1 MKKPTIPGNEVER
14 LLALESYNVLDTL
27 PEESY
32 NDLTRIASIIC
43 NTPIALVTLV
53 DEKRQFF
60 KSRHGL
66 AAIETSRDIAFCA
79 HAINRPSELMVVKD
93 ARLDTRFSDNPL
105 VTGDL
110 NLVFYA
116 GMPLVTN
123 DGFALGTLCVI
134 DHQPKELTQDQ
145 QSALKSLANQVVQLL
160 ELRKK
165 NDQLLQTQQELLSAV
180 KEMEVFAYTASHD
193 LKEPLRM
200 VKSFVNLLE
209 KKYAGNLDD
218 TAKIYIHFAVDGT
231 ERMELLIGDLLEYAR
246 AGNGNSE
253 IKGKVINEILEEI
266 KKLYWLVIQE
276 KNVLIELTG
285 LSAIEL
291 NHTSTRQVLQNLIG
305 NAIKYQAP
313 GVQPV
318 IVVNVADQLSHWL
331 FSVSDNGIG
340 ISRENL
346 ENIFT
351 AFKRLNHGK
360 DYAGTG
366 IGLAI
371 CKKIVEK
378 QGGKIWEEST
388 PGIGSTF
395 YFTLKKIVIASPVET
410 TYNAL
415 KLEVAS

>member
-14 LLALESYNVLDTL
+14 LLALESYNVLDTV

-66 AAIETSRDIAFCA
+66 AAIETPRDLAFCA

-93 ARLDTRFSDNPL
+93 ARLDERFSDNPF
-105 VTGDL
+105 VTADL
-110 NLVFYA
+110 QVVFYA

-145 QSALKSLANQVVQLL
+145 KSALKSLANQVVQLL

-165 NDQLLQTQQELLSAV
+165 NDQLLQTQQELLSAA

-218 TAKIYIHFAVDGT
+218 TAKKYIHFAVDGT

-253 IKGKVINEILEEI
+253 TKGKAINEILEEI

-276 KNVLIELTG
+276 KNVLIELSG

-340 ISRENL
+340 ISSENL
-346 ENIFT
+346 ENVFT

-366 IGLAI
+366 IGLSI

-378 QGGKIWEEST
+378 QGGKIWVESKT
-388 PGIGSTF
+388 GVGSTF
-395 YFTLKKIVIASPVET
+395 YFTLKKLVMASLVAT
-410 TYNAL
+410 TYEAL
-415 KLEVAS
+415 KLEIAS

>member
-1 MKKPTIPGNEVER
+1 MEKPIIPANEVER
-14 LLALESYNVLDTL
+14 LHALESYSVLDTL

-32 NDLTRIASIIC
+32 NDLTKIASIIC
-43 NTPIALVTLV
+43 NTPIALVTLI
-53 DEKRQFF
+53 DENRQFF
-60 KSRHGL
+60 KSRHG
-66 AAIETSRDIAFCA
+66 IEATETPREVSFCG
-79 HAINRPSELMVVKD
+79 HAINMPSELMLVED
-93 ARLDTRFSDNPL
+93 ARLDERFSDNPF

-110 NLVFYA
+110 QVVFYA

-165 NDQLLQTQQELLSAV
+165 NNLLLQTQQKLLSAA

-200 VKSFVNLLE
+200 VKSFMNLLE
-209 KKYAGNLDD
+209 KKYADNLDD
-218 TAKIYIHFAVDGT
+218 TAKKYIHYAVDGT

-246 AGNGNSE
+246 AGNGNNE
-253 IKGKVINEILEEI
+253 IKGTAINEIVEEI
-266 KKLYWLVIQE
+266 KKLYGLVIQE
-276 KNVLIELTG
+276 KNVSIALTG
-285 LSAIEL
+285 LSEIEL

-305 NAIKYQAP
+305 NAIKYQSP
-313 GVQPV
+313 GVQPL
-318 IVVNVADQLSHWL
+318 IVVNLADQSSHWL
-331 FSVSDNGIG
+331 ITVSDNGIG
-340 ISRENL
+340 IAIENL

-351 AFKRLNHGK
+351 PFKRLNSGK

-378 QGGKIWEEST
+378 HGGKIWVESK
-388 PGIGSTF
+388 PGVGSTF
-395 YFTLKKIVIASPVET
+395 YFTLKK
-410 TYNAL
+410 
-415 KLEVAS
+415 

>member
-1 MKKPTIPGNEVER
+1 
-14 LLALESYNVLDTL
+14 L

-60 KSRHGL
+60 KSKHGL

-165 NDQLLQTQQELLSAV
+165 NDQLLQTQQELLSAAN
-180 KEMEVFAYTASHD
+180 EMEVFAYTASHD

-200 VKSFVNLLE
+200 VKSFVKLLE
-209 KKYAGNLDD
+209 KN
-218 TAKIYIHFAVDGT
+218 T
-231 ERMELLIGDLLEYAR
+231 
-246 AGNGNSE
+246 
-253 IKGKVINEILEEI
+253 
-266 KKLYWLVIQE
+266 
-276 KNVLIELTG
+276 
-285 LSAIEL
+285 
-291 NHTSTRQVLQNLIG
+291 
-305 NAIKYQAP
+305 
-313 GVQPV
+313 PV
-318 IVVNVADQLSHWL
+318 ILM
-331 FSVSDNGIG
+331 
-340 ISRENL
+340 
-346 ENIFT
+346 
-351 AFKRLNHGK
+351 
-360 DYAGTG
+360 
-366 IGLAI
+366 
-371 CKKIVEK
+371 
-378 QGGKIWEEST
+378 T
-388 PGIGSTF
+388 PPKSTF
-395 YFTLKKIVIASPVET
+395 ISPLMAPSEW
-410 TYNAL
+410 
-415 KLEVAS
+415 SC

>member
-1 MKKPTIPGNEVER
+1 MIKPTIPGNEVER
-14 LLALESYNVLDTL
+14 LLALDSYSVLDTL

-32 NDLTRIASIIC
+32 NDLTKIASIIC
-43 NTPIALVTLV
+43 NTPIALVTFI
-53 DEKRQFF
+53 DEKRQFL
-60 KSRHGL
+60 KSRHG
-66 AAIETSRDIAFCA
+66 IEATETPREVAFCG
-79 HAINRPSELMVVKD
+79 HAINMPSELMMVED
-93 ARLDTRFSDNPL
+93 ARLDDRFSDNPL

-110 NLVFYA
+110 QVVFYA

-134 DHQPKELTQDQ
+134 DHQPKELTPDQ

-165 NDQLLQTQQELLSAV
+165 NNLLLQTQQKLLSAA

-200 VKSFVNLLE
+200 VKSFMNLLE
-209 KKYAGNLDD
+209 KKYADNLDD
-218 TAKIYIHFAVDGT
+218 TAKKYIHYAVDGT

-246 AGNGNSE
+246 AGNGNIE
-253 IKGKVINEILEEI
+253 VKGKAINEILEEI

-276 KNVLIELTG
+276 KSVSIALTG
-285 LSAIEL
+285 LSEIEL

-305 NAIKYQAP
+305 NAIKYQSP
-313 GVQPV
+313 GVQPL
-318 IVVNVADQLSHWL
+318 IVVNLADQLSHWL
-331 FSVSDNGIG
+331 ISVSDNGIG
-340 ISRENL
+340 IAIENL
-346 ENIFT
+346 ENVFT
-351 AFKRLNHGK
+351 PFKRLNSGK

-378 QGGKIWEEST
+378 QEGKIWVESK
-388 PGIGSTF
+388 PGVGSIF
-395 YFTLKKIVIASPVET
+395 YFTLKK
-410 TYNAL
+410 
-415 KLEVAS
+415 

>member
-1 MKKPTIPGNEVER
+1 
-14 LLALESYNVLDTL
+14 
-27 PEESY
+27 
-32 NDLTRIASIIC
+32 
-43 NTPIALVTLV
+43 
-53 DEKRQFF
+53 
-60 KSRHGL
+60 
-66 AAIETSRDIAFCA
+66 
-79 HAINRPSELMVVKD
+79 MVVKD

-378 QGGKIWEEST
+378 QGGKIRVESK
-388 PGIGSTF
+388 PGVGSTF
-395 YFTLKKIVIASPVET
+395 YFTLKKLVMASPVET

>member
-1 MKKPTIPGNEVER
+1 MTKPTIPGNEVER
-14 LLALESYNVLDTL
+14 LLALDSYSVLDTL

-32 NDLTRIASIIC
+32 NDLTKIASIIC
-43 NTPIALVTLV
+43 NTPIALVTFI
-53 DEKRQFF
+53 DEKRQFL
-60 KSRHGL
+60 KSRHG
-66 AAIETSRDIAFCA
+66 IEATETPREVAFCG
-79 HAINRPSELMVVKD
+79 HAINMPSELMMVED
-93 ARLDTRFSDNPL
+93 ARLDDRFSDNPF

-110 NLVFYA
+110 QVVFYA

-134 DHQPKELTQDQ
+134 DHQPKELTPDQ

-165 NDQLLQTQQELLSAV
+165 NNLLLQTQQKLLSAA

-200 VKSFVNLLE
+200 VKSFMNLLE
-209 KKYAGNLDD
+209 KKYADNLDD
-218 TAKIYIHFAVDGT
+218 TAKKYIHYAVDGT

-246 AGNGNSE
+246 AGNGNIE
-253 IKGKVINEILEEI
+253 VKGKAINEILEEI

-276 KNVLIELTG
+276 KSVSIALTG
-285 LSAIEL
+285 LAEIEL

-305 NAIKYQAP
+305 NAIKYQSP

-318 IVVNVADQLSHWL
+318 IVVNVANQLSHWL
-331 FSVSDNGIG
+331 ISVSDNGIG
-340 ISRENL
+340 IAIENL
-346 ENIFT
+346 ENVFT
-351 AFKRLNHGK
+351 PFKRLNSGK

-378 QGGKIWEEST
+378 QEGKIWVESK
-388 PGIGSTF
+388 PGVGSIF
-395 YFTLKKIVIASPVET
+395 YFTLKK
-410 TYNAL
+410 
-415 KLEVAS
+415 

>member
-1 MKKPTIPGNEVER
+1 MTKPTIPGNEVER
-14 LLALESYNVLDTL
+14 LLALDSYSVLDTL

-32 NDLTRIASIIC
+32 NDLTKIASIIC
-43 NTPIALVTLV
+43 NTPIALVTFI
-53 DEKRQFF
+53 DEKRQFL
-60 KSRHGL
+60 KSRHG
-66 AAIETSRDIAFCA
+66 IEATETPREVAFCG
-79 HAINRPSELMVVKD
+79 HAINMPSELMMVED
-93 ARLDTRFSDNPL
+93 ARLDDRFSDNPL

-110 NLVFYA
+110 QVVFYA

-134 DHQPKELTQDQ
+134 DHQPKELTPDQ

-165 NDQLLQTQQELLSAV
+165 NNLLLQTQQKLLSAA

-200 VKSFVNLLE
+200 VKSFMNLLE
-209 KKYAGNLDD
+209 KKYADNLDD
-218 TAKIYIHFAVDGT
+218 TAKKYIHYAVDGT

-246 AGNGNSE
+246 AGNGDIE
-253 IKGKVINEILEEI
+253 VKGKAINEILEEI

-276 KNVLIELTG
+276 KSVSIALTG
-285 LSAIEL
+285 LAEIEL

-305 NAIKYQAP
+305 NAIKYQSP

-318 IVVNVADQLSHWL
+318 IVVNVANQLSHWL
-331 FSVSDNGIG
+331 ISVSDNGIG
-340 ISRENL
+340 IAIENL
-346 ENIFT
+346 ENVFT
-351 AFKRLNHGK
+351 PFKRLNSGK

-378 QGGKIWEEST
+378 QEGKIWVESK
-388 PGIGSTF
+388 PGVGSIF
-395 YFTLKKIVIASPVET
+395 YFTLKK
-410 TYNAL
+410 
-415 KLEVAS
+415 

>member
-1 MKKPTIPGNEVER
+1 MTKPTIPGNEVER
-14 LLALESYNVLDTL
+14 LLALDSYSVLDTL

-32 NDLTRIASIIC
+32 NDLTKIASIIC
-43 NTPIALVTLV
+43 NTPIALVTFI
-53 DEKRQFF
+53 DEKRQFL
-60 KSRHGL
+60 KSRHG
-66 AAIETSRDIAFCA
+66 IEATETPREVAFCG
-79 HAINRPSELMVVKD
+79 HAINMPSELMMVED
-93 ARLDTRFSDNPL
+93 ARLDDRFSDNPL

-110 NLVFYA
+110 QVVFYA

-134 DHQPKELTQDQ
+134 DHQPKELTPDQ

-165 NDQLLQTQQELLSAV
+165 NNLLLQTQQKLLSAA

-200 VKSFVNLLE
+200 VKSFMNLLE
-209 KKYAGNLDD
+209 KKYADNLDD
-218 TAKIYIHFAVDGT
+218 TAKKYIHYAVDGT

-246 AGNGNSE
+246 AGNGNIE
-253 IKGKVINEILEEI
+253 VKGKAINEILEEI

-276 KNVLIELTG
+276 KSVSIALTG
-285 LSAIEL
+285 LAEIEL

-305 NAIKYQAP
+305 NAIKYQSP

-318 IVVNVADQLSHWL
+318 IVVNVANQLSHWL
-331 FSVSDNGIG
+331 ISVSDNGIG
-340 ISRENL
+340 IAIENL
-346 ENIFT
+346 ENVFT
-351 AFKRLNHGK
+351 PFKRLNSGK

-378 QGGKIWEEST
+378 QEGKIWVESK
-388 PGIGSTF
+388 PGVGSIF
-395 YFTLKKIVIASPVET
+395 YFTLKK
-410 TYNAL
+410 
-415 KLEVAS
+415 